1 MAEPKP
7 PNQLN
12 PNGRHGRW
20 HGWRSMTPIRVE
32 LDRAAR
38 ILVRLPATL
47 RRVRPFLLVAAA
59 TLAIV
64 DVTAIIL
71 LVSGVRRRVFV
82 GFRMIRPHD
91 VVGAAQ
97 VAAVL
102 CGIVM
107 VLGWHRRGIRYAAL
121 VTLIGMALL
130 TMEIAAGSPRRTFP
144 RGDGALI
151 ESYTLMATQRK
162 LVVGPYSRYGWHHPG
177 PLYFWL
183 AAPFYALAKFK
194 SSGIHV
200 AVQCINA
207 SSVLI
212 AAWIAARFASPAL
225 IAAFFVAMVGY
236 LWRAREMF
244 VSLWNPH
251 VPILPTI
258 ALTFVCA
265 AIACGEVALL
275 PLAAFLASFVAQT
288 YIGLV
293 PCAAGLCVIAIVSAV
308 VKSRLERGVWID
320 AGTRRA
326 VNLTAWLLVLLWSGP
341 IADQIVNS
349 PGNLTQTIRF
359 FGESHARPPVGD
371 AFAAWAVN
379 VTGTLLPNFRFDGGG
394 GLVPGR
400 ESWPLVAAML
410 QLILLAPTIL
420 LFKAKGHRFNA
431 AFAGVVL
438 VALIIALWS
447 VTRIVGIIPAY
458 GIVWITAIGLLATA
472 TLCAAGIELFTGRLT
487 GLRRPSWATTVIC
500 SIFLLAYGTI
510 LWQVPTRGPESLSRE
525 ESQVSTLSDSL
536 RDYCERT
543 GTRRPLLRIG
553 ENMWA
558 ITAGLGLQL
567 QLANRDF
574 AVERGAVFLFTN
586 EFAANGTEDAVITV
600 APPSLHRELVARP
613 DNVVVASVDS
623 VYLDAVRIPPYSDR

>member
-7 PNQLN
+7 SNQLN
-12 PNGRHGRW
+12 PNRRHGRW

-38 ILVRLPATL
+38 TLVRLPATL

-151 ESYTLMATQRK
+151 ESYTLLATQRK

-275 PLAAFLASFVAQT
+275 PLAAFLASFIAQT

-293 PCAAGLCVIAIVSAV
+293 PCAAGLCVIAIVSAAA
-308 VKSRLERGVWID
+308 KSRLERGVWID

-326 VNLTAWLLVLLWSGP
+326 VNLTAWLLILLWSGP
-341 IADQIVNS
+341 IAEQMVNS
-349 PGNLTQTIRF
+349 PGNLTQTVRF
-359 FGESHARPPVGD
+359 FGESHARPPIGD
-371 AFAAWAVN
+371 AFVAWAVN

-394 GLVPGR
+394 GLIPSR
-400 ESWPLVAAML
+400 ESWPLVGAML

-420 LFKAKGHRFNA
+420 LFRAKGHRFNA

-438 VALIIALWS
+438 VALTIALWS
-447 VTRIVGIIPAY
+447 VSRIVGIIPAY

-472 TLCAAGIELFTGRLT
+472 TLCAAGIELFTGQLT

-510 LWQVPTRGPESLSRE
+510 LWQVPTRGPESLSPE
-525 ESQVSTLSDSL
+525 ERQVSTLSDNL

-567 QLANRDF
+567 QLANRNF

-586 EFAANGTEDAVITV
+586 EFAANGTEDAVITI
-600 APPSLHRELVARP
+600 APASLHRELVARP